1 MAAFQARANAE
12 LVDGQFNASAGFAIP
27 EGQKLSAR
35 FISVFVMVPIG
46 QTIQVNFN
54 ADTGGTGGFV
64 PMTLQGTTFTP
75 FGALNVFVAAFGFLH
90 FAAGAFMVNLSRSR
104 PTESA
109 APGIGRLSVFVSGYT
124 SALD

>member
-12 LVDGQFNASAGFAIP
+12 LVDGQFNASASFAIP

-35 FISVFVMVPIG
+35 FISVYVMVPIG

-64 PMTLQGTTFTP
+64 PMALQGATFT
-75 FGALNVFVAAFGFLH
+75 
-90 FAAGAFMVNLSRSR
+90 LSPGGERSTGSPDLESHKVIGVIQASR
-104 PTESA
+104 PDASLIPTQSL
-109 APGIGRLSVFVSGYT
+109 P
-124 SALD
+124 